1 MTIKELTEYNPD
13 ELLNLYSV
21 VGWINYTN
29 KPEILEK
36 SYKNSLLSLG
46 AYDDGK
52 LIGAI
57 RAVGDGVSIVFIQD
71 LLVLPE
77 YRRRGIGTRLLRE
90 IVERFSSVYQI
101 ELLADHTPET
111 VSFYRSVGFAG
122 AADAGCCAFI
132 RIRVPS

>member
-1 MTIKELTEYNPD
+1 MTIKELTEYNFD

-57 RAVGDGVSIVFIQD
+57 RVVGDGVSIVFIQD

-101 ELLADHTPET
+101 ELLADLTPET
-111 VSFYRSVGFAG
+111 VSFYRSAGFANV
-122 AADAGCCAFI
+122 ADAGCCAFI
-132 RIRVPS
+132 RMRVLS